1 MAWHSPL
8 HSLLAAAGR
17 WHAASITRRFF
28 EAVRCAT
35 ATQDRL
41 LAELIARNA
50 VSDFGRKHGFDRI
63 RTYADYTAAVPPHS
77 YADIAPCIDRVRN
90 GETDAL
96 FGPGQAI
103 LMFALTS
110 GTTAQPKY
118 IPVTQRVLDD
128 WRAGWNIWGLKALLD
143 HPGCMLRHI
152 VQVTSPMR
160 DHDAPSG
167 VPCGAITG
175 LLAATQK
182 RLVRQYYT
190 SPLAV
195 AGIADPVAKYYTIMR
210 LAIPKDVS
218 WLVTANPATLLLL
231 ARTADEHREQLIRDI
246 HDGTLTDSLP
256 VDDDIRGA
264 LRKRLRPDPA
274 CAKRLEAAAHRH
286 GHIYP
291 RHYWNVGFVAHW
303 TGGSMGLYAS
313 QFPKYFGKVPARDI
327 GLIASEGRMSVPLED
342 GTPSGVLAVTSQFF
356 EFIPAGEYG
365 SASPKFLRSHEL
377 HDGQEYFLV
386 LTNASGLYRYDIGD
400 RVRVTGWMDEAP
412 LIEFLCRDAHTSSM
426 AGEKLTEDQV
436 VEAMAT
442 IRDPSGATIDQFVLA
457 PRWAEGDKNGTGSI
471 FAEEQSG
478 LGSRPGVA
486 PTGSSAEIEPVP
498 FFWGPRYRLYV
509 EVSTMRHFDRLAE
522 RLDEALCKVSVE
534 YDSKR
539 KTLRLGPVELAEL
552 PAGFLAAR
560 DRKLREERSRTSE
573 QFKHQYLL
581 PKPGLDEDLNAA
593 ATLRH

>member
-1 MAWHSPL
+1 MAWRSPL
-8 HSLLAAAGR
+8 HSLFAAAAR
-17 WHAASITRRFF
+17 WHAASITRRFV
-28 EAVRCAT
+28 EAVCHAT

-41 LAELIARNA
+41 LADLIARNA
-50 VSDFGRKHGFDRI
+50 ASDFGRRHGFDRI
-63 RTYADYTAAVPPHS
+63 RTYADYTAAVPLCS
-77 YADIAPCIDRVRN
+77 YADIAPYIDRVRN
-90 GETDAL
+90 GETTAL
-96 FGPGQAI
+96 FGPGQSV

-167 VPCGAITG
+167 TPCGAITG

-182 RLVRQYYT
+182 RLVRKYYT

-195 AGIADPVAKYYTIMR
+195 ACIADPVAKYYTIMR

-231 ARTADEHREQLIRDI
+231 ARTADDHREQLIRDI
-246 HDGTLTDSLP
+246 HGGTLTDALP
-256 VDDDIRGA
+256 VDGVIRDA

-274 CAKRLEAAAHRH
+274 CAKRLEAAAHKH

-303 TGGSMGLYAS
+303 TGGTMGLYAS
-313 QFPKYFGKVPARDI
+313 QFPKYYGKVPARDI

-356 EFIPAGEYG
+356 EFIPVAEYG
-365 SASPKFLRSHEL
+365 SAKPTFLRSHEL
-377 HDGQEYFLV
+377 HEGQEYFLV
-386 LTNASGLYRYDIGD
+386 LTNASGFYRYDIGD
-400 RVRVTGWMDEAP
+400 RVRVTGWMDQAP
-412 LIEFLCRDAHTSSM
+412 LVEFLCRDAHTSSM

-436 VEAMAT
+436 VEAMKT

-457 PRWAEGDKNGTGSI
+457 PRWVEGEENGTGSI
-471 FAEEQSG
+471 SEGE
-478 LGSRPGVA
+478 RN
-486 PTGSSAEIEPVP
+486 EPVP
-498 FFWGPRYRLYV
+498 FFSTPRYRLYV
-509 EVSTMRHFDRLAE
+509 EVSTTRHFDRLAE
-522 RLDEALCKVSVE
+522 RLDGALCKVSVE

-552 PAGFLAAR
+552 PAGLLAAR
-560 DRKLREERSRTSE
+560 DRKLREQRSRTSE

-581 PKPGLDEDLNAA
+581 PKPGLDEDLHA
-593 ATLRH
+593 ATTLRL